1 MRPLVAIVV
10 VALALLWQGSARAHE
25 VGLSRGDYTA
35 RVDSM
40 TIVLALS
47 HRDALALL
55 PGVDADGD
63 GKLAAV
69 ELEAFAAR
77 DASKLAGLVSVSR
90 EAGSCRV
97 GLAEL
102 RPDQDGVAI
111 ELTADDCRGGAF
123 VAELGG
129 LFAALPSGHR
139 HAALL
144 HAPDGA
150 TSDAL
155 LYAGAADLVIAA
167 PGEPPPPPLARSTVA
182 ARYLGQGIVHIFGGT
197 DHVVFLLGLLIVGG
211 RLRHVLAMVT
221 AFTVSHSVTLGL
233 AVLGVV
239 APRPSVIEPLIAL
252 SVAYV
257 GVENFLLKDP
267 AKRWRVTGV
276 FGLIHGFGFAGALG
290 EVGVPADHV
299 PLALATFNLGVEIG
313 QLCIIG
319 VAFPLF
325 HYLRKVQWVEKR
337 GVQLASVAI
346 IAAGLFWFVMRVL
359 PSS

>member
-1 MRPLVAIVV
+1 VRLAVALVALV
-10 VALALLWQGSARAHE
+10 LALGWVGRASAHE

-35 RVDSM
+35 KPDALS
-40 TIVLALS
+40 IVLALS

-55 PGVDADGD
+55 PGVDADAD
-63 GKLAAV
+63 GKLAPA
-69 ELEAFAAR
+69 ELDAAAAASAEKLPSLATVSR
-77 DASKLAGLVSVSR
+77 DGHPCNVGLVD
-90 EAGSCRV
+90 
-97 GLAEL
+97 L
-102 RPDQDGVAI
+102 RPDQDGIAI
-111 ELTADDCRGGAF
+111 ELTAKDCAGASF
-123 VAELGG
+123 VVDVRPLI
-129 LFAALPSGHR
+129 AALPAGHR

-144 HAPDGA
+144 HAPAGS

-155 LYAGAADLVIAA
+155 LYAGASELVVAA
-167 PGEPPPPPLARSTVA
+167 PGAPAPPPLSRSTVA
-182 ARYLGQGIVHIFGGT
+182 ARYLGQGIVHIFGGA
-197 DHVVFLLGLLIVGG
+197 DHVVFLLGLLLVGG

-239 APRPSVIEPLIAL
+239 APRPSIIEPLIAL

-257 GVENFLLKDP
+257 GVENFLLKDA

-299 PLALATFNLGVEIG
+299 PLALATFNVGVEIG

-325 HYLRKVQWVEKR
+325 HYLRKMQWVEKR

-346 IAAGLFWFVMRVL
+346 IVAGLLWFIQRVL
-359 PSS
+359 PAS